1 VRYHGVLAAEPEVRG
16 QLVAMRGAMMAARRR
31 KQHEASMKGVV
42 PVDEEEV
49 EKEGVMKQLKSGLLT
64 NNPKLVGTVV
74 YLVFCGAFWWVM
86 TGTQGGSASYE
97 LVQNLR
103 GALSGFTEVSSAA
116 SWFDFMEN
124 SFPGVVFPV
133 SYYNGDG
140 YESEHLGN
148 VADTFMLIGAVGM
161 RQVRAKNN
169 TCALKASDLIHPLVK
184 NCFGEYS
191 SKNEDRGPYGPV
203 LEPGTDRKFKFSDA
217 KTLGCSVGCQTAANL
232 NTYQGGGFFELL
244 PSLRANTTNA
254 EVVEKIL
261 QLKTDRWLDR
271 QTRAVFVDFTVYSLP
286 SKLLAVVQLWFEI
299 KVGFWSMLRLSPA
312 RLLQST
318 PSLDFLS

>member
-1 VRYHGVLAAEPEVRG
+1 
-16 QLVAMRGAMMAARRR
+16 MRGAMMAARRR
-31 KQHEASMKGVV
+31 KQREHSMNGVV
-42 PVDEEEV
+42 PDDMEEE
-49 EKEGVMKQLKSGLLT
+49 EKAGVMKQLKTGLLT
-64 NNPKLVGTVV
+64 DNPKLVGTLV
-74 YLVFCGAFWWVM
+74 YLVFCAAFYWVM

-97 LVQNLR
+97 LVQNIR
-103 GALSGFTEVSSAA
+103 GALGGFSEVSDAA
-116 SWFDFMEN
+116 SWFEFMEN

-140 YESEHLGN
+140 YEAEHLGN
-148 VADTFMLIGAVGM
+148 VADTFMLVGAVGM

-169 TCALKASDLIHPLVK
+169 TCSLKSTDLISPMVR

-191 SKNEDRGPYGPV
+191 TKNEDREPYGPV
-203 LEPGTDRKFKFSDA
+203 LEPGTDRKFKFADA

-232 NTYQGGGFFELL
+232 NSYQGGGFFEML

-254 EVVEKIL
+254 EVVQKIK

-299 KVGFWSMLRLSPA
+299 KVGVWSMRRCSHALICFYLGSFKFGKRK
-312 RLLQST
+312 
-318 PSLDFLS
+318 F